1 MAKKRGVKSK
11 NAATVTPLRKS
22 PRFKTQNPNQSISSS
37 HREPLASHQF
47 DLKSGKKTKI
57 GGNKNCASSVSENVV
72 EKDTVLGSG
81 SARRLS
87 SRLAKT
93 GTNSTAQDGV
103 CASKK
108 RYCMVTKLEVE
119 KTCSQTCVPSVSENV
134 AETDKV
140 LGSGSARRRSS
151 RLAKTGTNSTAQ
163 DGVCALEKKDCM
175 VTKLEIEETCSQSL
189 CDIASD
195 KVAVSGSVNNRKKL
209 LKPAKVCTASMK
221 QKSPRLASSD
231 TTTNN
236 LKFEITE
243 KSTRSSKS
251 NKHIRPAC
259 PPNVR
264 NNSTKNNCIKEPSNN
279 SSKGRR
285 SHRLAVLSDKLESNR
300 SEGEID
306 RVSLQF
312 PPSNRKNA
320 SKKVATLA
328 SKPPLAPNQ
337 RRSKR
342 IENQSDEITSKDI
355 KSKYVEESDSDY
367 KSEDTPVGKKRKRK
381 RKRKRK
387 ESAETEAPVEFGNV
401 ELGDGLDGWTGEQ
414 EIALRNAFF
423 LARPSPH
430 FWKKVSKMVP
440 GKNAQEC
447 FNKIHSNFATPPS
460 IPCKTRLNKGSQMD
474 SPLKKFNL
482 LEPNSPKARKVS
494 KQKKTRDAR
503 RTVRHLLKKQQLVD
517 QVQDADY
524 FAQFEG
530 SPVNLPSDVKLPRDF
545 SYKDGLHSDPEI
557 KLKPGSSQNQPDS
570 SPAVLKKVKNM
581 ELHEKYIDH
590 LHCVDARRKAC
601 VRACGNKGKEIDL
614 GTKAGE
620 LKDAKTALVSEAQDF
635 IGCFKK
641 LQADP
646 FGDCALSEEDD
657 EDDQLMTQE
666 AD

>member
-1 MAKKRGVKSK
+1 MAKRPGVASK
-11 NAATVTPLRKS
+11 NSAATPLRKS
-22 PRFKTQNPNQSISSS
+22 SRFKTQNPNQSISSS
-37 HREPLASHQF
+37 HREPLSSHQS
-47 DLKSGKKTKI
+47 DLKSTPSSAKPKRSNSGKKIRIECKQT
-57 GGNKNCASSVSENVV
+57 CAPSVSENVV
-72 EKDTVLGSG
+72 EKDTVLGS
-81 SARRLS
+81 
-87 SRLAKT
+87 
-93 GTNSTAQDGV
+93 D
-103 CASKK
+103 
-108 RYCMVTKLEVE
+108 
-119 KTCSQTCVPSVSENV
+119 
-134 AETDKV
+134 
-140 LGSGSARRRSS
+140 SARRRSS
-151 RLAKTGTNSTAQ
+151 RLAKIGTIGTAQ
-163 DGVCALEKKDCM
+163 DGVCAPKKRDCMVTKLSGNVAKKDTVVGSDSARRSPRLAKISTTSAAQDGVCARKKRDCM
-175 VTKLEIEETCSQSL
+175 VTKLEVEETCLQSV

-195 KVAVSGSVNNRKKL
+195 KVAVSGSVNN
-209 LKPAKVCTASMK
+209 LKRLPKPGKVCTASMV
-221 QKSPRLASSD
+221 QRRSPRLASSD
-231 TTTNN
+231 TTSNN
-236 LKFEITE
+236 LNFEITK

-259 PPNVR
+259 PPNVQ
-264 NNSTKNNCIKEPSNN
+264 NNSSQNNCIKEPSNN
-279 SSKGRR
+279 SLEGRR
-285 SHRLAVLSDKLESNR
+285 SHRLAVLSDKLESNC

-306 RVSLQF
+306 RDSQQF
-312 PPSNRKNA
+312 PPIIQKNA
-320 SKKVATLA
+320 SKKVAMLA
-328 SKPPLAPNQ
+328 AKPPLPPNQ
-337 RRSKR
+337 RRSKQ

-355 KSKYVEESDSDY
+355 KSKYAEESDSDY
-367 KSEDTPVGKKRKRK
+367 KCEDTPVGKKRKRQ
-381 RKRKRK
+381 

-401 ELGDGLDGWTGEQ
+401 ELDGGLDGWTGEQ

-447 FNKIHSNFATPPS
+447 FNRIHSNFATPPS

-503 RTVRHLLKKQQLVD
+503 KTVRHLLKKQQLVD

-524 FAQFEG
+524 FSQFEG

-545 SYKDGLHSDPEI
+545 SCEDRLNSDPEI
-557 KLKPGSSQNQPDS
+557 KLKPGSSQNQPDL
-570 SPAVLKKVKNM
+570 SPAVLKPVKNM

-641 LQADP
+641 LQGDP

-657 EDDQLMTQE
+657 EFVL
-666 AD
+666 